1 MRHEKHS
8 LPSESDDLMDL
19 QLPELDLELFD
30 DKFFAELWAD
40 QPASQPA
47 NEDRIQVINEV
58 RSNEA
63 VVEEIKVPDEV
74 TAPPPP
80 QAAPQAVPQAPDEVT
95 DEDFKMSLQDE
106 DPIME
111 VEVQAVVEEI
121 KVPDEVTA
129 PPPPQAAPQAVPQA
143 LAVVEEIQA
152 PDAPPCP
159 TCGETCGETVTLD
172 HRTHMF
178 SHHKQ
183 EMALMTLVGS
193 KTISCTL
200 CDFNL
205 PTANRRSAGNVARHV
220 ALYHDEI
227 TNCANQEEREWLKS
241 MARWRKAPSSLKRK
255 ATPATT
261 AAAKRSKVIHRCDK
275 CDHVFGKPSHLLAHQ
290 NAKRKCDAGK
300 K

>member
-1 MRHEKHS
+1 MPQVPE
-8 LPSESDDLMDL
+8 EVSD
-19 QLPELDLELFD
+19 
-30 DKFFAELWAD
+30 
-40 QPASQPA
+40 
-47 NEDRIQVINEV
+47 
-58 RSNEA
+58 
-63 VVEEIKVPDEV
+63 VV
-74 TAPPPP
+74 
-80 QAAPQAVPQAPDEVT
+80 
-95 DEDFKMSLQDE
+95 QDE
-106 DPIME
+106 DRME
-111 VEVQAVVEEI
+111 VVEVQAVVEEI
-121 KVPDEVTA
+121 QVPDEVTA

-143 LAVVEEIQA
+143 LAVVEEIEA

-178 SHHKQ
+178 SHHRQ

-193 KTISCTL
+193 KTISCPFPL

-220 ALYHDEI
+220 ALYHDEV

-241 MARWRKAPSSLKRK
+241 MERWRKAPSSLKRK

-275 CDHVFGKPSHLLAHQ
+275 CDQVFGRPSRLLLHQ
-290 NAKRKCDAGK
+290 NSKRKCDAGK